1 MSSASLCIGFAE
13 TQFLSIT
20 AWVADAM
27 ANLANVWLLWLEPS
41 EPERV
46 LIRIAAD
53 APADIQSAL
62 ETAARL
68 GCTVTTTTP
77 ANPD

>member
-20 AWVADAM
+20 AWVAD
-27 ANLANVWLLWLEPS
+27 ANVWLLWLEPS